1 MSAEFIFKES
11 QKEFALSSKC
21 SHPDTWC
28 ITLPTINKI
37 DKIDVKCNLVINK
50 VPTNTK
56 NKYFISL
63 WFESKKIL
71 YCGPRGEYILY
82 KQREKLHP
90 YTSNKINQFL
100 LKAKNDVLPNLKL
113 DKVFGKFI
121 LVNKNGKK
129 NIQEA
134 NVGEDIFGFEY
145 SNYSK
150 CSVCYES
157 TYTHTGCNHPL
168 CVSCWNQIKND
179 SCPICRNALIMHN
192 EDGEDEEDEEDEEE
206 EENNDEY
213 YYHYMDIEEDDEE
226 EEDVNNEVLNNAF
239 IADEEDNNSTD
250 ETILINPANTDDE
263 DDEKDEIYTE
273 QITLPLQ

>member
-1 MSAEFIFKES
+1 MNNNLYIHIHTVDNKMSAEFIFKES

-37 DKIDVKCNLVINK
+37 DEIDVKCNLVINK

-63 WFESKKIL
+63 WFESKKMV

-100 LKAKNDVLPNLKL
+100 LKTKNDVLPNLKL

-157 TYTHTGCNHPL
+157 TYTHTGCNHTL

-179 SCPICRNALIMHN
+179 TCPICRNALIMHN
-192 EDGEDEEDEEDEEE
+192 EEHSNQEESDEESDEEDVLNIAFIDSNE
-206 EENNDEY
+206 
-213 YYHYMDIEEDDEE
+213 EEDDNEE
-226 EEDVNNEVLNNAF
+226 NDY
-239 IADEEDNNSTD
+239 
-250 ETILINPANTDDE
+250 
-263 DDEKDEIYTE
+263 EIETE
-273 QITLPLQ
+273 QSIFLPSQ

>member
-21 SHPDTWC
+21 SHPDTWY

-37 DKIDVKCNLVINK
+37 DEIDVKCNLVINK
-50 VPTNTK
+50 VPTDTK

-63 WFESKKIL
+63 WFESNKIV
-71 YCGPRGEYILY
+71 YCGSRGEYILY

-100 LKAKNDVLPNLKL
+100 LKTKNDVLPNLKL

-157 TYTHTGCNHPL
+157 TYTHTGCNHTL

-179 SCPICRNALIMHN
+179 TCPICRNALIMHN
-192 EDGEDEEDEEDEEE
+192 EEHSNQEESDEESDEEDVLNIAFIDSNE
-206 EENNDEY
+206 
-213 YYHYMDIEEDDEE
+213 EEDDNEE
-226 EEDVNNEVLNNAF
+226 NDY
-239 IADEEDNNSTD
+239 
-250 ETILINPANTDDE
+250 
-263 DDEKDEIYTE
+263 EIETE
-273 QITLPLQ
+273 QSIFLPSQ